1 VHTSTITLPVPVGGV
16 DQNTKEYRDSSS
28 FLNAKPAA
36 KQSME
41 KVAAEDT
48 VEKG

>member
-1 VHTSTITLPVPVGGV
+1 VHTSTIRLGGV
-16 DQNTKEYRDSSS
+16 DKNIKEYRDSSS
-28 FLNAKPAA
+28 FLDAKPAA

-41 KVAAEDT
+41 KVVAEAT

>member
-1 VHTSTITLPVPVGGV
+1 VQTRTITLPVPVGGV

-41 KVAAEDT
+41 KVAAEAT
-48 VEKG
+48 AEKG